1 MDDKMNK
8 AGETGNVMNTEET
21 VKAERAETVPKT
33 QNASS
38 KYIWSKDNKKKKADK
53 ESDDDSKKKIP
64 FYKKPTLYI
73 ILTVIFSLLIV
84 ADIVLAIFGARFTSA
99 NSMGRMSMDVSDMTD
114 MSEMMGDVDT
124 DSSDSEDSEDAD
136 SDTDTS
142 DFTGRGGMNSQG
154 GMGFSG
160 GMSGDGDTDSDSGMG
175 QGGMGFSGDMNSDSD
190 SSDMPSFDSDSSGM
204 PSFDMD
210 SDSDTSGIPSMGD
223 TDISSDIDMTDMAD
237 LADANSTG
245 SIGFLQTLR
254 SHWLV
259 ILIVLAILDIA
270 SIVMLVITSKWERKR
285 EEAELRA
292 QMNAD
297 GEVHLIRPVTKKK
310 RKGSGLAWLIPVV
323 GMVLLAVLV
332 KSMADSTTETSSETE
347 ETVYTM
353 TAETGTIDTVLPG
366 TGTLA
371 EEDSSDITLPEG
383 VEISAWYFADGDTVE
398 EGDVLAKLDTS
409 SIMSVIATVQE
420 SLDELDE
427 ELAEHEDDAVDEE
440 MLATTSGRVIKIYA
454 EEDASVIDIMYENGA
469 LMLISLDGLMAVS
482 IETDED
488 LSVGASLDVTFSDDT
503 VVTGKVES
511 YINGTAVITMDD
523 ECLGVDEEVTVTNE
537 DGGELGTGTV
547 YIHSELKVTG
557 YTGTIS
563 EISVAEGDEVE
574 AEDTLLVLTDV
585 DYTAEYE
592 MLLAERTELEETM
605 QELFSLYADPYLYA
619 TCSGVISGLDDTTVT
634 ASADTDTV
642 YLGMNTVTVTYIV
655 STSSNDEA
663 ETTSEETEESA
674 EPDTQ
679 SGDEAKDESN
689 LEIGTQNSTDTQM
702 SISEMEIGMNEPSS
716 DEEFAGETE
725 VETEELSEAGDADDV
740 CISYIG
746 VVTSVQSSYINMLL
760 LPENYYIEKYS
771 DLSGIDLKLDNM
783 TEEAILDASV
793 YAPVFAVTDEGW
805 TVGSLASVS
814 EGDLLVVGY
823 YISDDETSLEW
834 IVNIS
839 DEVSEDGAEGNVS
852 GENAA
857 SDENGSYLIGSSS
870 NDVDGAETSNASGED
885 VAGESDFGTI
895 GSSSNDVDAVDDF
908 GTSGET
914 SENGETDM
922 SGMSDMSGDS
932 DDFSSEFGST
942 DSTDDGSTMSSDF
955 STDGSTDMSLD
966 ASADASSE
974 TGLEASADDTSAE
987 EAVMETLQEE
997 ISSSYGVGETTW
1009 LTVTPQDNFTISITV
1024 DELDILSVEV
1034 GQEVQ
1039 VTLDAFPGQSF
1050 TGEVTDIDLT
1060 GTNSGGNSK
1069 YTVEVTIDRGEDMLV
1084 GMNASVKITLDT
1096 SDEVLVIPE
1105 DALVE
1110 DGSAVYVYTTYD
1122 EETGELGGLTEVTTG
1137 VSDGENVEI
1146 LSGLSEGSTY
1156 YYSILDI
1163 VNYSS
1168 ATASSSSSGTSFS
1181 LDSLLGGGNSGGG
1194 MGGMGR

>member
-8 AGETGNVMNTEET
+8 ADETEVKTEEAE
-21 VKAERAETVPKT
+21 KAEKAEKAETMPKT

-53 ESDDDSKKKIP
+53 ESDDGGEKKIP

-84 ADIVLAIFGARFTSA
+84 ADIVLAIFGARFTSG

-142 DFTGRGGMNSQG
+142 DFTGRGGMDSQGGMGFSGGMSDDSDMDSDSSMGQG

-160 GMSGDGDTDSDSGMG
+160 GMSGD
-175 QGGMGFSGDMNSDSD
+175 SDSD
-190 SSDMPSFDSDSSGM
+190 SSGMPSFDADSDSSGM

-210 SDSDTSGIPSMGD
+210 SDSSDMSGFPSMD
-223 TDISSDIDMTDMAD
+223 DFSTDADSDIDISDFT
-237 LADANSTG
+237 DANTTG
-245 SIGFLQTLR
+245 NTGFLQTLR

-310 RKGSGLAWLIPVV
+310 RKGGGLAWLIPVV

-347 ETVYTM
+347 ESVYSM

-383 VEISAWYFADGDTVE
+383 VEISAWYFADGDTVT

-427 ELAEHEDDAVDEE
+427 ELYEHEDDAVDEE

-488 LSVGASLDVTFSDDT
+488 LSVGDTLDVTLTDET

-511 YINGTAVITMDD
+511 YINGTAIITIDD
-523 ECLGVDEEVTVTNE
+523 ENLGVGDEVTIATE
-537 DGGELGTGTV
+537 DGDELGTGEL

-557 YTGTIS
+557 YTGTVS
-563 EISVAEGDEVE
+563 EVSVAEGDEVE

-634 ASADTDTV
+634 ASTSSDAV

-655 STSSNDEA
+655 STSGNDA
-663 ETTSEETEESA
+663 DDSGTETSTEETEESSGVS
-674 EPDTQ
+674 TQ
-679 SGDEAKDESN
+679 SSTEE
-689 LEIGTQNSTDTQM
+689 EENSTAETG
-702 SISEMEIGMNEPSS
+702 SNSE
-716 DEEFAGETE
+716 
-725 VETEELSEAGDADDV
+725 SEDDV

-746 VVTSVQSSYINMLL
+746 VVASVQSSYINMLL

-771 DLSGIDLKLDNM
+771 DLRDIDLDTDNM
-783 TEEAILDASV
+783 TDEAILNASV
-793 YAPVFAVTDEGW
+793 YAPVFTVTDDGW
-805 TVGSLASVS
+805 TVGSLTSVA

-839 DEVSEDGAEGNVS
+839 DEVAEESTTEQAGT
-852 GENAA
+852 
-857 SDENGSYLIGSSS
+857 SS
-870 NDVDGAETSNASGED
+870 NDVEAAEEN
-885 VAGESDFGTI
+885 
-895 GSSSNDVDAVDDF
+895 SSNDG
-908 GTSGET
+908 GTTPSGEEGQT
-914 SENGETDM
+914 GDEQEQTGDISQDVSGTFGESSENGESSMTDI
-922 SGMSDMSGDS
+922 SGSDMSDMSGDIS
-932 DDFSSEFGST
+932 DFGDEFGST
-942 DSTDDGSTMSSDF
+942 SQDSDMTSESDMSDMSGSSDF
-955 STDGSTDMSLD
+955 SMESGSDTSASMSGDFSTD
-966 ASADASSE
+966 ASADMDMSSDM
-974 TGLEASADDTSAE
+974 SADDTTAE
-987 EAVMETLQEE
+987 DSVMAALQEE
-997 ISSSYGVGETTW
+997 ISSTYGVGETT
-1009 LTVTPQDNFTISITV
+1009 LLSVTPQDNFTISITV

-1034 GQEVQ
+1034 GQEVL

-1050 TGEVTDIDLT
+1050 AGEVTDIDLT

-1096 SDEVLVIPE
+1096 SDEVLLIPE

-1110 DGSAVYVYTTYD
+1110 DGSTVYVYTTYD

-1156 YYSILDI
+1156 YYSILDV

-1168 ATASSSSSGTSFS
+1168 AAVSSSSSSTSFS
-1181 LDSLLGGGNSGGG
+1181 LDSLLGGSSGGN